1 MKNNFEQNA
10 EPIALGALRGA
21 YGLKGWV
28 RIDPFQDGEALL
40 ASKKWLHMFRD
51 GTFKELAVQ
60 QVKPHGS
67 GIVAKFAG
75 IETPEE
81 ASMLK
86 GAVGLMRA
94 DFPAPAEG
102 EFYWVDLIGCQVIN
116 TKDQV
121 LGKVEALDS
130 NGVQDILDVRSS
142 ESRFLIPFIDH
153 YVLSVDVTE
162 KMIRVDWELDWK

>member
-1 MKNNFEQNA
+1 
-10 EPIALGALRGA
+10 
-21 YGLKGWV
+21 
-28 RIDPFQDGEALL
+28 
-40 ASKKWLHMFRD
+40 
-51 GTFKELAVQ
+51 
-60 QVKPHGS
+60 
-67 GIVAKFAG
+67 
-75 IETPEE
+75 
-81 ASMLK
+81 MLK